1 MPYIVTQCWF
11 PAIKADETTQKYLEL
26 MEKYPF
32 DESVGKQIIPSAVTV
47 NKNGYETFSV
57 VEAEVS
63 QAGEAIEWA
72 KRFMV
77 EFCTIEGFNY
87 EIKAWSTAAEG
98 LARMG
103 VV

>member
-47 NKNGYETFSV
+47 NKNGYETFLPMP
-57 VEAEVS
+57 EPW
-63 QAGEAIEWA
+63 QLLQ
-72 KRFMV
+72 FQL
-77 EFCTIEGFNY
+77 F
-87 EIKAWSTAAEG
+87 
-98 LARMG
+98 
-103 VV
+103 